1 MDSTLPLADVRVL
14 ECTGGIPG
22 AYCGKML
29 VDAGAQVV
37 KVEPPDGDPLRSW
50 SASGDLALGPGE
62 HAPLFQFLA
71 AGKRSVVS
79 DDAGSPAVHD
89 LVRGADIVIVDGTG
103 GWDLARMRSLSAGDE
118 SVVISITPFGTEGP
132 YVDQGVQANEFIL
145 QALCGSTGSRG
156 WPGEEPLQAGG
167 RTGEWVAGAYA
178 AFAAAAGIRRLRRT
192 GRGDVFDVSIYE
204 AMIVT
209 MGGLGAVAAGVL
221 GEDAPAAARSL
232 EMPSIVPTADGLVGF
247 CTITAQQFADFLVLI
262 DRADLLDDADLAS
275 FAGRTRR
282 RDEFL
287 EMVHGW
293 ASTRTTAEIV
303 ELAAALRIPVAPIG
317 TPETLAEID
326 QFRERG
332 VFVKNAL
339 GHLQPRVPYRTSA
352 FEASPPGTVPDPGR
366 DAGEVRW
373 PARERPAGERPAR
386 QGTQPDRRPLD
397 GVRVA
402 DFTAFWAGP
411 TATQLLAAFG
421 ADVVKIEGLRR
432 PDGMRFSGGR
442 PPSVDQWWE
451 WGSVFLASNN
461 DKRGISLEL
470 SDPRARDVALKIIG
484 GSDLVVENFSPRVM
498 ANFGLEWPD
507 VAAANPRAC
516 MVRMP
521 AFGLDGPWRD
531 RVGFAQTMEQASGMA
546 WMTGHP
552 DGPPIIPRGVCDPV
566 AGIHAAFAAVVALES
581 RDATGQGV
589 HIEGTMVEAALNVAA
604 EALLEHSVRGVTLRR
619 DGNRGPGASPQGVY
633 RTAGADE
640 WAAIAVTDDAQWPA
654 LAAVIGR
661 PDLADDRDLA
671 TRSGRRARAAEID
684 TAIASWAAGVDVEA
698 AVAALRAAGVPS
710 ARVTPPSDLLAD
722 EHLRARGFWE
732 NVRHPVAG
740 EFRSTGLPF
749 GSRTVA
755 SGWVRSGAPLYGQH
769 NHEVLAEIGLGR
781 SEIEALEEDGV
792 IGSRPAGL

>member
-1 MDSTLPLADVRVL
+1 MPSPLPFADVRVL
-14 ECTGGIPG
+14 ECTGNIPG

-29 VDAGAQVV
+29 ADAGAQVV
-37 KVEPPDGDPLRSW
+37 KLEPAAGDPLRSW
-50 SASGDLALGPGE
+50 SASGDLDLGPGE

-71 AGKRSVVS
+71 AGKRSVVP
-79 DDAGSPAVHD
+79 DGVESPAARD
-89 LVRGADIVIVDGTG
+89 LVRGADVVIVDGTG
-103 GWDLARMRSLSAGDE
+103 GWDLARVRSLLAAGGE
-118 SVVISITPFGTEGP
+118 TVVVSITPFGTEGP
-132 YVDQGVQANEFIL
+132 YVDQGIQANEFIL

-167 RTGEWVAGAYA
+167 RIGEWVAGAYA
-178 AFAAAAGIRRLRRT
+178 AFAAAAGVRRLRRT

-221 GEDAPAAARSL
+221 GEDAPPPGRSL

-275 FAGRTRR
+275 FVGRTRR

-287 EMVHGW
+287 EMVHAW
-293 ASTRTTAEIV
+293 AATRTTAEIV

-352 FEASPPGTVPDPGR
+352 FEAAPPGTVPELGR
-366 DAGEVRW
+366 DTGEVRW
-373 PARERPAGERPAR
+373 PAREHAARPGAPAD
-386 QGTQPDRRPLD
+386 QRPLH

-470 SDPRARDVALKIIG
+470 SNPRAREIALKLIG
-484 GSDLVVENFSPRVM
+484 TCDVVVENFSPRVM
-498 ANFGLEWPD
+498 TNFGLEWPD
-507 VAAANPRAC
+507 VAEANPRAC

-566 AGIHAAFAAVVALES
+566 AGLHAAFAAVIALES
-581 RDATGQGV
+581 RDVTGRGV
-589 HIEGTMVEAALNVAA
+589 HVEGTMVEAALNVAA
-604 EALLEHSVRGVTLRR
+604 EALLEQAVRGVTLRR

-633 RTAGADE
+633 QTAGADE
-640 WAAIAVTDDAQWPA
+640 WAAIAVTEDAQWPS
-654 LAAVIGR
+654 LAAVMGR
-661 PDLADDRDLA
+661 PDLAGDPGLA
-671 TRSGRRARAAEID
+671 TPDGRRARAAEVD
-684 TAIASWAAGVDVEA
+684 EAIASWAAGMDVEA
-698 AVAALRAAGVPS
+698 AVAALRAVGVPS
-710 ARVTPPSDLLAD
+710 ARVTPASDLLTD
-722 EHLRARGFWE
+722 EHLHARGFWE
-732 NVRHPVAG
+732 RVRHPVAG
-740 EFRSTGLPF
+740 EFLTTGLPF
-749 GSRTVA
+749 GSRTVPG
-755 SGWVRSGAPLYGQH
+755 GWVRSGAPLYGRH
-769 NHEVLAEIGLGR
+769 NHEVLAELGLGR
-781 SEIEALEEDGV
+781 SEIEGLEEAGV